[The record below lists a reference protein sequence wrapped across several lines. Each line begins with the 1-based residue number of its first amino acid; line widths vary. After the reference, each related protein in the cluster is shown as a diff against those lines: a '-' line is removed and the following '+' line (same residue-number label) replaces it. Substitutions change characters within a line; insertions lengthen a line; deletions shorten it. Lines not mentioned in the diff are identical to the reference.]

1 MDVDEDVVTVVVVV
15 VVVEGIFDTMEF
27 MVVIIQIPRK
37 GKPVNPRIHLV
48 EILMITNQGY

>member
-1 MDVDEDVVTVVVVV
+1 MDVDEDVVTV

-37 GKPVNPRIHLV
+37 GKPVSPRIPLV